1 MTFTAHS
8 LETFC
13 YDRVRLFDIV
23 QVMHG
28 PMKGRT
34 GHVVDIRPNGYL
46 SIKEIVER
54 LEPFAEVKTESGVSK
69 IYFN

>member
-1 MTFTAHS
+1 
-8 LETFC
+8 
-13 YDRVRLFDIV
+13 
-23 QVMHG
+23 MHR